1 MEVRFRSRRLER
13 LFSSE
18 AELTRTYGQRR
29 ARLITARL
37 VGLQQLDTLQQVP
50 TGPPFRR
57 HQLTG
62 NRDEQFAV
70 SIDYQLRLVF
80 EPDHD
85 PMPRNPDSGIAT
97 SQVTAIVIIAIEDYH
112 PNRRQR

>member
-1 MEVRFRSRRLER
+1 MEVRFRTSRLER
-13 LFSSE
+13 LFNSE
-18 AELTRTYGQRR
+18 SELTRNYGQRR
-29 ARLITARL
+29 ARSIIARL
-37 VGLQQLDTLQQVP
+37 AGLQHFATLQQVP

-62 NRDEQFAV
+62 NRDEQYAV
-70 SIDYQLRLVF
+70 DIDRQLRVIF

-85 PMPRNPDSGIAT
+85 PVPRRPDGEVDANL
-97 SQVTAIVIIAIEDYH
+97 VTAIVIISVDDYH